1 MAGNFDRAGLGRSES
16 EGSGGYSAKNS
27 EGYVGKYQF
36 GDTRLADYMKST
48 GVSFTKEEFRGN
60 PVLQERV
67 QAWHEQDILDY
78 AVDNGLDRYFGG
90 RIGGVPITPA
100 SLIGMGHIGGKSG
113 MKQFVESG
121 GEYNP
126 SDSNGTSLS
135 DYGMK
140 FAGDTGMVEESMRPR
155 SRPMVPELDDAGI
168 ASLIDRVR
176 GGMGSA
182 PVQAPML
189 RPRAR
194 PVVSGQSAEMVAP
207 DVRVTR
213 TAIERLGDMG

>member
-1 MAGNFDRAGLGRSES
+1 MAGNFDRAGLGHSES
-16 EGSGGYSAKNS
+16 GGFGGYSAKNS

-36 GDTRLADYMKST
+36 GDMRLADYMKST

-60 PVLQERV
+60 SALQERV

-100 SLIGMGHIGGKSG
+100 SLIGMGHIGGKTG
-113 MKQFVESG
+113 MRQFIESG

-140 FAGDTGMVEESMRPR
+140 FAGGTGVVEESLRPR
-155 SRPMVPELDDAGI
+155 SRPEMSQAGI
-168 ASLIDRVR
+168 TGLIDQVR
-176 GGMGSA
+176 GGMKAAPEQGSI
-182 PVQAPML
+182 L

-194 PVVSGQSAEMVAP
+194 PVAAVRSAEMVAP

>member
-16 EGSGGYSAKNS
+16 EGLGGYSAKNS

-78 AVDNGLDRYFGG
+78 AIDNGLDRYFGG
-90 RIGGVPITPA
+90 RIAGVSITPA

-140 FAGDTGMVEESMRPR
+140 FAGDTNVVEESLRPR
-155 SRPMVPELDDAGI
+155 SRPMVSDAGI
-168 ASLIDRVR
+168 AGLVDQVR
-176 GGMGSA
+176 GGMKAS
-182 PVQAPML
+182 PVQEPML

-194 PVVSGQSAEMVAP
+194 PVVPGRSAEMVAP
-207 DVRVTR
+207 EVRATR

>member
-48 GVSFTKEEFRGN
+48 GVSFTKEEFRKN
-60 PVLQERV
+60 PLLQERV

-78 AVDNGLDRYFGG
+78 AIDNGLDRYFGG
-90 RIGGVPITPA
+90 RIAGVSITPA

-113 MKQFVESG
+113 MRRFVESG

-155 SRPMVPELDDAGI
+155 SRPMVSDAGI
-168 ASLIDRVR
+168 AGLVDQVR
-176 GGMGSA
+176 GGMKAS
-182 PVQAPML
+182 PVQEPML

-194 PVVSGQSAEMVAP
+194 PVVSGRSAEMVAP

>member
-1 MAGNFDRAGLGRSES
+1 MRVRGL
-16 EGSGGYSAKNS
+16 GGYSAKNS

-78 AVDNGLDRYFGG
+78 AIDNGLDRYFGG
-90 RIGGVPITPA
+90 RIAGVSITPA

-140 FAGDTGMVEESMRPR
+140 FAGDTNVVEESLRPR
-155 SRPMVPELDDAGI
+155 SRPMVSDAGI
-168 ASLIDRVR
+168 AGLVDQVR
-176 GGMGSA
+176 GGMKAS
-182 PVQAPML
+182 PVQEPML

-194 PVVSGQSAEMVAP
+194 PVVPGRSAEMVAP
-207 DVRVTR
+207 EVRATR

>member
-78 AVDNGLDRYFGG
+78 AIDNGLDRYFGG
-90 RIGGVPITPA
+90 RIAGVSITPA

-140 FAGDTGMVEESMRPR
+140 FAGDTNVVEESLRPR
-155 SRPMVPELDDAGI
+155 SRPMVSDAGI
-168 ASLIDRVR
+168 AGLVDQVR
-176 GGMGSA
+176 GGMKAS
-182 PVQAPML
+182 PVQEPML

-194 PVVSGQSAEMVAP
+194 PVVPGRSAEMVAP
-207 DVRVTR
+207 DVRATR